1 MPARNFFPILLFVFP
16 CILSAQSTAKEWYK
30 KGIDLKIK
38 QDHSGALTAFKNA
51 ISKKAEYNNA
61 YYEAGLC
68 CNELENFE
76 DAVDFFNKYNPVSS
90 TDKKNKCNELGYT
103 FYRLRKAKDA
113 IAEFEKT
120 LALFANNGTAL
131 RGIGNVYY
139 EIEEDYTKAILYFEK
154 ALAVD
159 EEESKPIYYKLGWL
173 YNDRERYDD
182 AVRILL
188 KAIEY
193 DSEDSGYRE
202 ELGYAYYMKEE
213 YEFAITQLNK
223 AVSLDENSNLAYYY
237 KGLCFVATNKKGE
250 AMSMYYK
257 LKEMESDDA
266 DELLGKI
273 NKMKP

>member
-1 MPARNFFPILLFVFP
+1 MKRKIFLPTFFFILPFV
-16 CILSAQSTAKEWYK
+16 LSSQSTAKEWYIKGLELKSK
-30 KGIDLKIK
+30 KD
-38 QDHSGALTAFKNA
+38 SRGALTAFKNA
-51 ISKKAEYNNA
+51 ITKKADYNYA

-76 DAVDFFNKYNPVSS
+76 DAVDLLVKYNPVSK
-90 TDKKNKCNELGYT
+90 TDKKNKYNELGFAY
-103 FYRLRKAKDA
+103 YRLRKAKDA
-113 IAEFEKT
+113 IEEYDKT

-139 EIEEDYTKAILYFEK
+139 EIGEDYDKAILYFEK
-154 ALAVD
+154 ALAVN

-173 YNDRERYDD
+173 YNDKEKYDE
-182 AVRILL
+182 AINVLL

-202 ELGYAYYMKEE
+202 ELGYAYYMKEQ

-223 AVSLDENSNLAYYY
+223 AISLDENSKLGYYY
-237 KGLCFVATNKKGE
+237 KGLCFIATNKKGD

-257 LKEMESDDA
+257 LKELSGDEA
-266 DELLGKI
+266 DELLEKI
-273 NKMKP
+273 NGMK